1 MTVRQDSRY
10 LTSLLPKSVSA
21 NLMLAR
27 EPPQPKPLRFSGLR
41 PHASNGAMQ
50 QFTSSGTAS
59 NMREAQIMI
68 QHPNNP

>member
-1 MTVRQDSRY
+1 
-10 LTSLLPKSVSA
+10 
-21 NLMLAR
+21 
-27 EPPQPKPLRFSGLR
+27 
-41 PHASNGAMQ
+41 MQ